1 MRVAD
6 VPAAPKEMKVDPALY
21 DAYAGAYELAP
32 GFVLTVSREEDHL
45 MVQATGQQKLEIFPT
60 SETEFFYKVVDAQ
73 VTFVKG
79 PDGQVD
85 RIVLHQDGRDMPAKR
100 KK

>member
-45 MVQATGQQKLEIFPT
+45 MAQATGQQKLEIFPT

-85 RIVLHQDGRDMPAKR
+85 RIVLHQGGRDMPAKR